1 MKTKSL
7 FIYTLASLILSL
19 SVVGKVLSQES
30 EVEPISI
37 TPKVTVDD
45 VLSAGAE
52 KIQNA
57 KASQITVDRIADQ
70 TDSLLQE
77 FKQVNKQ
84 IENLRVYN
92 SQLERQIASQKRIM
106 EELKESISTTELS
119 TLPPPDA
126 ASLFVAM
133 FGCFSGAPVRGLYP
147 G

>member
-7 FIYTLASLILSL
+7 FTFTLASLILSL

-37 TPKVTVDD
+37 APEVTVDD

-52 KIQNA
+52 KVQNA

-106 EELKESISTTELS
+106 EELKESISNATVIERGVTPLMISMLS
-119 TLPPPDA
+119 
-126 ASLFVAM
+126 SLLRHLIFH
-133 FGCFSGAPVRGLYP
+133 FWKN
-147 G
+147 

>member
-1 MKTKSL
+1 MAKQNNVIAPS
-7 FIYTLASLILSL
+7 ILSADFSQL
-19 SVVGKVLSQES
+19 GK
-30 EVEPISI
+30 EV
-37 TPKVTVDD
+37 DA

-106 EELKESISTTELS
+106 AELKESISNATVIERS
-119 TLPPPDA
+119 
-126 ASLFVAM
+126 
-133 FGCFSGAPVRGLYP
+133 FSFISFDERETHIRNI
-147 G
+147 

>member
-1 MKTKSL
+1 MKTKPL
-7 FIYTLASLILSL
+7 FISIFTSLILSF

-37 TPKVTVDD
+37 TPEVTVDD

-57 KASQITVDRIADQ
+57 KSSQITVDRIADQ

-106 EELKESISTTELS
+106 AELKESISNIEKVMNI
-119 TLPPPDA
+119 
-126 ASLFVAM
+126 LF
-133 FGCFSGAPVRGLYP
+133 L
-147 G
+147 